1 VCCPNF
7 CNRSSDWFQ
16 FSPLIEIDVI
26 FSCISVLILLIFSFV
41 LNPLIFLVYN
51 LYYFQFCPAIEINY
65 ILYFHFVPYS
75 FNFGFDFKSFNMF
88 GIEILI
94 IVKWILQ
101 LKSYFIFISALTLLI
116 ILLKFNFFISIY
128 MVMH

>member
-1 VCCPNF
+1 M
-7 CNRSSDWFQ
+7 
-16 FSPLIEIDVI
+16 
-26 FSCISVLILLIFSFV
+26 VLKCF
-41 LNPLIFLVYN
+41 
-51 LYYFQFCPAIEINY
+51 YYFQFCPAIEINY
-65 ILYFHFVPYS
+65 ILYFHSVPYS
-75 FNFGFDFKSFNMF
+75 FNFAFDFKSFNMF

-94 IVKWILQ
+94 IVNWILQ